1 MTGGMK
7 YVQAAFVAACLVLAG
22 APTAHAAHGYDVFR
36 PWAVAPGPCP
46 GTCSGAESG
55 GAPVTLKAWFDAQAA
70 AHPGV
75 VTRVVYGGS
84 FVAYRVGT
92 GAPVMYVGG
101 QHGRDWLGVEV
112 VRRQFAEAIAHPVS
126 GTAMWFVPV
135 VDPDAYDAT
144 FASKAARLAQDV
156 DLDRNWPET
165 FHYDDEGS
173 GPDRGSGPASEPAVA
188 ALDDLLHDVD
198 PAYLIDYQS
207 GGGRILYPEAWQ
219 IATPATDAPAFEA
232 LAGDDDHP
240 AIAGYDPD
248 VAGEIATANGTLID
262 HAYARY
268 GTQGFVVALAGGSG
282 PGVGGTVNGPDS
294 GDPDGPVFQDSET
307 DIQAEY
313 AKGLDFA
320 LDLARS
326 APDPSRPD
334 SHLGNHAPDFV
345 AHEFPLSY
353 GDPQRVEVTA
363 RRALGAVTVHWKA
376 GGVERTASTAEVS
389 GERYG
394 APGAVYHRLRATVT
408 GFSAGDTVEV
418 WFEGGGQR
426 SASFTFTAAQTHA
439 GDVLVLAAEDY
450 SGSHPGPPHA
460 GPEYL
465 SAYTD
470 ALTALGR
477 SYSVYDIDAHA
488 RKAPDALG
496 VLSHFRAVLW
506 YTGDDVFTRDAAQPN
521 STGTTRTFG
530 LTLLAARDYLNAG
543 GKLLVAGST
552 ALQGAWRQLNYNPLA
567 ETPYCQFNNLHGLPA
582 HDHPTGQ
589 TANCVPASDDF
600 LQYYL
605 GARQMVEAGSSP
617 AFDGFAV
624 DGDVEAFI
632 VGSGAQAA
640 LQFAGPAKF
649 VPTSGTR
656 YAYAQSTDEGYA
668 RLTRTIDLTG
678 GASPHLTFR
687 LGFDTEPDF
696 DHVFV
701 EAHEV
706 GQNDWTTL
714 ADLNGHTS
722 TDTGEWC
729 EPDWETLHPFLDHFI
744 AAGGCART
752 GATGT
757 WNAATGNSGG
767 MQAWDVDLSP
777 WIGKQVE
784 VSIAYAQDYGTGG
797 LGVYVDDARGED
809 FEHGLGAWSA
819 DGFQVRTRVVDAPG
833 VATGDT
839 QLWGFGLEDV
849 QGAAARAKLLGD
861 ALAKLAPAVID
872 PPPPPTPE
880 PPAET
885 PAAPARFVSG
895 DRLKVDSKGRV
906 RVQVTCAQACA
917 GAVRL
922 ASERGRFVRVLARTT
937 YRIAGGHG
945 ATIRLH
951 LTRGARRSLARSHS
965 LKATLRLSSNG
976 REVAKRTVRLR

>member
-1 MTGGMK
+1 MKCVTGC
-7 YVQAAFVAACLVLAG
+7 FVVLLLALTC
-22 APTAHAAHGYDVFR
+22 APAAHAAHGYDVFR
-36 PWAVAPGPCP
+36 PWDTAPGPCP
-46 GTCSGAESG
+46 GPCSGAQSG
-55 GAPVTLKAWFDAQAA
+55 GSPVTLKAWFDAQAA

-75 VTRVVYGGS
+75 VTRVVYGD
-84 FVAYRVGT
+84 FVAYRVGS
-92 GAPVMYVGG
+92 GAPVMYVAGR
-101 QHGRDWLGVEV
+101 QGRDWLGVEV
-112 VRRQFAEAIAHPVS
+112 VRRLFAEAVANPVS

-144 FASKAARLAQDV
+144 FASKHARLVEND
-156 DLDRNWPET
+156 T
-165 FHYDDEGS
+165 
-173 GPDRGSGPASEPAVA
+173 PAA
-188 ALDDLLHDVD
+188 ALDDLLQDVD

-207 GGGRILYPEAWQ
+207 GGGHIFYPEAWQ

-248 VAGEIATANGTLID
+248 VAGEIATTDDALID

-268 GTQGFVVALAGGSG
+268 GTQAFNVALADGSG

-294 GDPDGPVFQDSET
+294 RDPDGPIFQDSET

-320 LDLARS
+320 LDLASS

-353 GDPQRVEVTA
+353 GTPQLVEVNA
-363 RRALGAVTVHWKA
+363 RRALGVVTVHWKVN
-376 GGVERTASTAEVS
+376 GGTGRAATTSEVS

-394 APGAVYHRLRATVT
+394 APGAIYHRLRGTVN
-408 GFSAGDTVEV
+408 GFAAGDSVEV

-426 SASFTFTAAQTHA
+426 SASFTFTAAQTRA

-450 SGSHPGPPHA
+450 SGTHPGPPHA

-477 SYSVYDIDAHA
+477 SYSVYDIDARG

-506 YTGDDVFTRDAAQPN
+506 YTGDDVFTRDPAQPAN
-521 STGTTRTFG
+521 QGTTRQFG
-530 LTLLAARDYLNAG
+530 LTILAARDYLNAG

-567 ETPYCQFNNLHGLPA
+567 DTPYCQFNNLHGVPA
-582 HDHPTGQ
+582 HDHPAGQ

-605 GARQMVEAGSSP
+605 GAWQMVEAGSSP
-617 AFDGFAV
+617 PFDGFTV
-624 DGDVEAFI
+624 DGDVESFI
-632 VGSGAQAA
+632 VGDGAQAA
-640 LQFAGPAKF
+640 LQFGGPAKF
-649 VPTSGTR
+649 VPTSGTH
-656 YAYAQSTDEGYA
+656 YAYAHSTDEGYA

-678 GASPHLTFR
+678 GASPYLSFR
-687 LGFDTEPDF
+687 LGYDTEPDF

-714 ADLNGHTS
+714 PDLNGHTS
-722 TDTGEWC
+722 TDTDEWC

-744 AAGGCART
+744 AVGGCART

-767 MQAWDVDLSP
+767 MQTWDVDLSP

-819 DGFQVRTRVVDAPG
+819 DGFEVRKRVVDAPG
-833 VATGDT
+833 VATNDT
-839 QLWGFGLEDV
+839 LLWGFGLEDV
-849 QGAAARAKLLGD
+849 RGASDRAELLGD
-861 ALAKLAPAVID
+861 ALAKLAPPAVD
-872 PPPPPTPE
+872 PPPPPADPPVTP
-880 PPAET
+880 PVT
-885 PAAPARFVSG
+885 PTDPPARFVSG
-895 DRLKVDSKGRV
+895 DQLKVDSKGRV
-906 RVQVTCAQACA
+906 RVQVTCAKACS

-922 ASERGRFVRVLARTT
+922 ATERGRTIRVLARTT
-937 YRIAGGHG
+937 YRIAAGHG
-945 ATIRLH
+945 ATIRLR
-951 LTRGARRSLARSHS
+951 LTRSAHRSLKRSHS
-965 LKATLRLSSNG
+965 LRATLRLSSNG